1 MDDRI
6 RQTLLYDFYGELL
19 SEHQKA
25 VFSAAV
31 FDDMS
36 YSELADEFNCTRQAA
51 FDIVRRINHKLEGY
65 EEKLGLLSRFETAKN
80 KMNEMTDLV
89 KEMKDMISSK
99 DLDNK
104 TEKELLSG
112 LTSISDLSDE
122 IFDRF

>member
-1 MDDRI
+1 MDDRF

-36 YSELADEFNCTRQAA
+36 YSELADEFDCSRQAA

-65 EEKLGLLSRFETAKN
+65 EEKLGLLSRFEAAKN
-80 KMNEMTDLV
+80 KKNEMMSLV
-89 KEMKDMISSK
+89 NDMKDIISGK
-99 DLDNK
+99 NFDDK
-104 TEKELLSG
+104 TEKELLRG
-112 LTSISDLSDE
+112 LSSISDLSDE

>member
-89 KEMKDMISSK
+89 NEMKDTISSK
-99 DLDNK
+99 DLDKNI
-104 TEKELLSG
+104 EKELLKG
-112 LTSISDLSDE
+112 LSSISDLSDE

>member
-89 KEMKDMISSK
+89 NEMKDIISKK

-104 TEKELLSG
+104 TEKELLKG
-112 LTSISDLSDE
+112 LSSISDLSDE

>member
-1 MDDRI
+1 MDDRF

-36 YSELADEFNCTRQAA
+36 YSELADEFDCSRQAA

-65 EEKLGLLSRFETAKN
+65 EEKLGLLSRFEAAKN
-80 KMNEMTDLV
+80 KKNEMTSLV
-89 KEMKDMISSK
+89 NDMKDIISGK
-99 DLDNK
+99 NFDDK
-104 TEKELLSG
+104 TEKELLRG
-112 LTSISDLSDE
+112 LSSISDLSDE

>member
-1 MDDRI
+1 M

-89 KEMKDMISSK
+89 NEMKDTISSK
-99 DLDNK
+99 DLDKNI
-104 TEKELLSG
+104 EKELLKG
-112 LTSISDLSDE
+112 LSSISDLSDE

>member
-1 MDDRI
+1 MDDRF

-36 YSELADEFNCTRQAA
+36 YSELADEFDCSRQAA

-65 EEKLGLLSRFETAKN
+65 EEKLGLLSRFEAAKN
-80 KMNEMTDLV
+80 KKNKMTSLV
-89 KEMKDMISSK
+89 NDMKDISSGK
-99 DLDNK
+99 KFDDK
-104 TEKELLSG
+104 TEKELLRG
-112 LTSISDLSDE
+112 LSSISDLSDE